1 MLRLTQDEFI
11 ILACLADYNLTAYEI
26 LGFAKDLTYMIPL
39 ENLFPTIEHLIEIG
53 LIKEH
58 VGYIPSF
65 GTTNPLLVTPIHMQK
80 FELTQN
86 GTDIVIEEMRAV
98 DLLVKRV
105 RKEVRK
111 LQQ

>member
-1 MLRLTQDEFI
+1 
-11 ILACLADYNLTAYEI
+11 
-26 LGFAKDLTYMIPL
+26 
-39 ENLFPTIEHLIEIG
+39 
-53 LIKEH
+53 
-58 VGYIPSF
+58 
-65 GTTNPLLVTPIHMQK
+65 MQK